1 MPSSKKKTSLAGRV
15 TPAATVSPPR
25 RLKPL
30 NLEPARPCVNP
41 ASCPHTPTCSR
52 SGRRGKFA
60 LLLAV
65 SAITVVVLAGI
76 STAIGGADM
85 NLMDILL
92 GRGSAEDMQVLR
104 ASRIPRT
111 LAVVLSGAAMAVAG
125 LVMQLLVRNRFVEPS
140 TTGVTESAGLG
151 ILVATI
157 FMPAMSLPI
166 KMLVAVLF
174 ALAGTFALTAI
185 VRSLPHR
192 DIIVVPLIG
201 LILSGVIGAGATF
214 LAWEFSLQ
222 GTLNAWMT
230 GDFSGIIRGRYELL
244 WIVAAVAALAYI
256 YADRFTVAGLGED
269 LARNLGLNFRA
280 VQAFGLTIVAVVTG
294 ITTVVAGPLP
304 FLGLVVPNL
313 VSMVQGDY
321 IRRSLPLVALVG
333 AAFVLLADIIG
344 RSLIYPAEIP
354 VGVVM
359 GIIGAGIFLVIL
371 VRRVK

>member
-1 MPSSKKKTSLAGRV
+1 M
-15 TPAATVSPPR
+15 
-25 RLKPL
+25 
-30 NLEPARPCVNP
+30 
-41 ASCPHTPTCSR
+41 
-52 SGRRGKFA
+52 
-60 LLLAV
+60 LAV